1 MIYEVK
7 KKLQFINIL
16 KMKIE
21 MVSINNNF
29 LLDIYHFYIKSI
41 CVFFK
46 YISFFKYN
54 NFINLFCYNV
64 IDLNKYHLIYN
75 LISLKYNK
83 RLFLRTRVPITHI
96 INSISTIFNASNW
109 LEREI
114 WDFYGI
120 FFSQH
125 NDLRRILTDYGFE
138 GFPLRKSFP
147 LSGFTELMY
156 NLNLKILNYTAVN
169 TNLMQQLRFIHFNV
183 TNYKIK

>member
-1 MIYEVK
+1 MA
-7 KKLQFINIL
+7 F
-16 KMKIE
+16 
-21 MVSINNNF
+21 
-29 LLDIYHFYIKSI
+29 
-41 CVFFK
+41 
-46 YISFFKYN
+46 
-54 NFINLFCYNV
+54 
-64 IDLNKYHLIYN
+64 
-75 LISLKYNK
+75 
-83 RLFLRTRVPITHI
+83 
-96 INSISTIFNASNW
+96 
-109 LEREI
+109 
-114 WDFYGI
+114 